1 MRGGLERWKRGVESH
16 GIRSAIAY
24 ALTGGCDAATR
35 LSRGVE
41 ALTEYGGEPAVTRFT
56 VANGHVAA
64 DRLDRY
70 QLAQWVD
77 GRDPL
82 TGERRGRELLS
93 PDADLV
99 LDGTINAPK
108 SYSLV
113 ALLHPELVGRPLH
126 SVRSLCESSV
136 SS

>member
-1 MRGGLERWKRGVESH
+1 MRGGLERWKRGAESH

-24 ALTGGCDAATR
+24 ALTGGCDATSR
-35 LSRGVE
+35 LSRGVD
-41 ALTEYGGEPAVTRFT
+41 ALTEYGGEAVVTRFT
-56 VANGHVAA
+56 VAGGSVAA
-64 DRLDRY
+64 DQLNRP
-70 QLAQWVD
+70 QLADWVD

-108 SYSLV
+108 SYSLAGPLAESHHHHV
-113 ALLHPELVGRPLH
+113 AM
-126 SVRSLCESSV
+126 
-136 SS
+136 